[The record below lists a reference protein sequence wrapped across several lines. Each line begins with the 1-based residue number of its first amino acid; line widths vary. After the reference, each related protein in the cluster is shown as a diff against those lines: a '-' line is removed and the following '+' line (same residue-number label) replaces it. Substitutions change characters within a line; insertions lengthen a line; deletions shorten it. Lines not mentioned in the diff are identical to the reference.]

1 MGTRNAI
8 GVDPGSKGFL
18 CAFVKTDEA
27 KVVTKGYTVS
37 RNDLASFIRWVKG
50 AGEVT
55 VAIEGLSGISGPI
68 EKALREAGIVFYSFK
83 ASAMAAFRRTVMGQ
97 NKNDAKDA
105 EAVARFAIALE
116 AQGILDRYRRVWL
129 PNEELRTLSRFYER
143 KSMQTTASINELWK
157 LLRQASPDLYLLLQ
171 NGTPEIEMPSNV
183 VTAQGLLALFSV
195 KPDPGDWKHL
205 SQQQLYE
212 AMGGRHF
219 HERRSLI
226 EKLQK
231 AAATLPSTSATMA
244 LLIQTEARQ
253 IECLKHDLEVIKKRL
268 DELIEPSATAQKLLG
283 NRGIGTITAA
293 TMTAEIIDIRRFASE
308 DRLASYSGLGRR
320 EHVSGE
326 TARMVP
332 THNFNRRLKDAFM
345 TAAKNFVRFNPDSH
359 LSGYYRNLIKAGMTP
374 LEATKRVA
382 RALVRVIYKQLS
394 ELIATDCGMDGD
406 EGQTQ
411 QAGSDMASGLPRG
424 KNFNPSNMSLPAQAH
439 DTTNGLNVQED
450 ASKRT
455 MNTRRQKKTKKHSKI
470 A

>member
-1 MGTRNAI
+1 
-8 GVDPGSKGFL
+8 
-18 CAFVKTDEA
+18 
-27 KVVTKGYTVS
+27 
-37 RNDLASFIRWVKG
+37 
-50 AGEVT
+50 
-55 VAIEGLSGISGPI
+55 
-68 EKALREAGIVFYSFK
+68 
-83 ASAMAAFRRTVMGQ
+83 
-97 NKNDAKDA
+97 
-105 EAVARFAIALE
+105 
-116 AQGILDRYRRVWL
+116 
-129 PNEELRTLSRFYER
+129 
-143 KSMQTTASINELWK
+143 
-157 LLRQASPDLYLLLQ
+157 
-171 NGTPEIEMPSNV
+171 
-183 VTAQGLLALFSV
+183 
-195 KPDPGDWKHL
+195 
-205 SQQQLYE
+205 
-212 AMGGRHF
+212 
-219 HERRSLI
+219 
-226 EKLQK
+226 
-231 AAATLPSTSATMA
+231 
-244 LLIQTEARQ
+244 
-253 IECLKHDLEVIKKRL
+253 
-268 DELIEPSATAQKLLG
+268 
-283 NRGIGTITAA
+283 
-293 TMTAEIIDIRRFASE
+293 MTAEIIDIRRFASE